1 VVPSRRGT
9 KLDDAH
15 IRELREVLAPAWS
28 LTGGHLARTYPFP
41 DFKSGL
47 AFVDHVGRIAETMNH
62 HPNVQLSWG
71 EVRLELWT
79 HDADGLTER
88 DFQLAQQ
95 ADDTY
100 RRLHPV

>member
-1 VVPSRRGT
+1 MASRRGT
-9 KLDDAH
+9 RLDDAH
-15 IRELREVLAPAWS
+15 IQELRGGLAPEWS

-47 AFVDHVGRIAETMNH
+47 TFVDHVGRIAESMNH
-62 HPNVQLSWG
+62 HPNVQLAWG
-71 EVRLELWT
+71 EVGLEVWP
-79 HDADGLTER
+79 HSVDGLTER

-100 RRLHPV
+100 RRLRPV